1 MLKRLKALEGEMG
14 LVPSEEEYDDSEGK
28 GQNSQ
33 PQEKKAHT
41 RFCNLYMQENV

>member
-1 MLKRLKALEGEMG
+1 MKRVKALEGEMG

-28 GQNSQ
+28 GQKLQ